1 MKEASLLRQPP
12 TSGADSMPA
21 ALGQVLASKTFEKT
35 PALRALLEYLW
46 RQRDFAVSEYAIATE
61 ALGRSPSFDPR
72 IDATVRV
79 QISRL
84 RQRLDKFY
92 EEEGRDSP
100 ERLIIPLGSHRVESE
115 SCPMAPRQDLATP
128 ALVSSPPSLAAP
140 AAMPAWRRS
149 LPALAAG
156 LLLVICLIETGL
168 LLSRRGPAP
177 AKSTLAPGWLWKRFF
192 ANSRRTRII
201 LPTPVFFSFK
211 RPGESPDATV
221 MLRDTEVNEFSQGGL
236 SSVYRTMH
244 RDLGEPT
251 LSESYTV
258 TSDTFASVELVRYL
272 DHTGLGTS
280 ITSSADAPL
289 EALDSENV
297 IALGTWGT
305 LTPLKPYLQQMSFEL
320 SRHENYVLNRRP
332 ADGEPARISG
342 FTESADRSVW
352 PGIIAFL
359 PGSSANTR
367 LLILASRHTSALVSF
382 LTSTHGLE
390 LLENMWKA
398 KGSPEF
404 FEVVVDSEMG
414 GRGLVRF
421 WPVVLHAYEKRP

>member
-12 TSGADSMPA
+12 ADGTDPVPA

-46 RQRDFAVSEYAIATE
+46 RQRDTAVSEYAIATE
-61 ALGRSPSFDPR
+61 ALGRSAAFDPR

-84 RQRLDKFY
+84 RQRLEKFY
-92 EEEGRDSP
+92 EEEGRNCP
-100 ERLIIPLGSHRVESE
+100 ERLTIPLGSHRIESE
-115 SCPMAPRQDLATP
+115 VCPIAPQQDLAP
-128 ALVSSPPSLAAP
+128 ATVVFSPPFPVVP
-140 AAMPAWRRS
+140 AALPKWRRW
-149 LPALAAG
+149 LPALAGA
-156 LLLVICLIETGL
+156 LLVLCLIQAAML
-168 LLSRRGPAP
+168 FVRRPPVP
-177 AKSTLAPGWLWKRFF
+177 AKVSPAPGWLWKRFF
-192 ANSRRTRII
+192 ANNRRSRII

-211 RPGESPDATV
+211 RSGENPDATV
-221 MLRDTEVNEFSQGGL
+221 MFRDTEVNEFSQGA
-236 SSVYRTMH
+236 SSSAYRAMH

-272 DHTGLGTS
+272 DHVGLGTS

-305 LTPLKPYLQQMSFEL
+305 LSPLKPYLQQMSFEL
-320 SRHENYVLNRRP
+320 SRHENYVVNRRP
-332 ADGEPARISG
+332 TPGEPPRISG
-342 FTESADRSVW
+342 FTESQERSVW

-382 LTSTHGLE
+382 LTSTHGLD
-390 LLENMWKA
+390 LLDKMWKA
-398 KGSPEF
+398 KGSPEY

-421 WPVVLHAYEKRP
+421 WPVALHPYEKRP

>member
-1 MKEASLLRQPP
+1 
-12 TSGADSMPA
+12 
-21 ALGQVLASKTFEKT
+21 
-35 PALRALLEYLW
+35 
-46 RQRDFAVSEYAIATE
+46 
-61 ALGRSPSFDPR
+61 
-72 IDATVRV
+72 
-79 QISRL
+79 
-84 RQRLDKFY
+84 
-92 EEEGRDSP
+92 
-100 ERLIIPLGSHRVESE
+100 
-115 SCPMAPRQDLATP
+115 
-128 ALVSSPPSLAAP
+128 
-140 AAMPAWRRS
+140 
-149 LPALAAG
+149 
-156 LLLVICLIETGL
+156 
-168 LLSRRGPAP
+168 
-177 AKSTLAPGWLWKRFF
+177 
-192 ANSRRTRII
+192 
-201 LPTPVFFSFK
+201 
-211 RPGESPDATV
+211 
-221 MLRDTEVNEFSQGGL
+221 
-236 SSVYRTMH
+236 MH

-332 ADGEPARISG
+332 APGEPARISG
-342 FTESADRSVW
+342 FTESPDRSVW
-352 PGIIAFL
+352 PGIIAIL

-390 LLENMWKA
+390 LLGNMWKA

-404 FEVVVDSEMG
+404 FEVVVNSEMG

-421 WPVVLHAYEKRP
+421 WPVVLHPYEKRP

>member
-12 TSGADSMPA
+12 AGGAEPVPA

-46 RQRDFAVSEYAIATE
+46 RQRDMAVSEYAIATE
-61 ALGRSPSFDPR
+61 ALGRSASFDPR

-84 RQRLDKFY
+84 RQRLEKFY
-92 EEEGRDSP
+92 EEEGRNCP
-100 ERLIIPLGSHRVESE
+100 ERLTIPLGSHRIESE
-115 SCPMAPRQDLATP
+115 LCPLAPQQDLASP
-128 ALVSSPPSLAAP
+128 AVLFSPPVTAVP
-140 AAMPAWRRS
+140 AALPRWRRW
-149 LPALAAG
+149 LPALAGALLIICLVQAG
-156 LLLVICLIETGL
+156 LLFT
-168 LLSRRGPAP
+168 RRAPSP
-177 AKSTLAPGWLWKRFF
+177 AKSPLAPGWLWKQFF
-192 ANSRRTRII
+192 ANNRRTRII

-211 RPGESPDATV
+211 RSGENPDATV
-221 MLRDTEVNEFSQGGL
+221 MFRDTEVNEFSQGAL
-236 SSVYRTMH
+236 SSAYRTMH

-272 DHTGLGTS
+272 DRANLGTS

-305 LTPLKPYLQQMSFEL
+305 LSPLKPYLQQMSFEL
-320 SRHENYVLNRRP
+320 SRHENYVTNRRP
-332 ADGEPARISG
+332 AAGEPARISG
-342 FTESADRSVW
+342 FTESPDRSVW

-382 LTSTHGLE
+382 LTSTHGLD
-390 LLENMWKA
+390 LLGNMWKA

-421 WPVVLHAYEKRP
+421 WPVVLHPYEKRP